1 MPPDKRQSHGLFW
14 CRQGNRANHKCIFS
28 RIVSNTGS
36 KVHNLRWKPKTDP
49 CKTVI
54 LTNWERSTHY
64 CVGSWEITRLCN
76 CLVIA
81 SSFSQ
86 IASQFSWSSSLT
98 HARSKPPARIE
109 YWNLLTSRLWLW
121 SCAHERNPQSI
132 RLSFTTFYT
141 RTTTIQVE
149 YLHFLTTNA
158 VHKAMTLEELKAAT
172 KQDKTLQH
180 VSWLVRNQKWNQTD
194 NLPTEY
200 QDADQT
206 ELKVFRKVKD
216 EQR

>member
-1 MPPDKRQSHGLFW
+1 MRGIHNPSDHL
-14 CRQGNRANHKCIFS
+14 S
-28 RIVSNTGS
+28 RHSTQ
-36 KVHNLRWKPKTDP
+36 
-49 CKTVI
+49 
-54 LTNWERSTHY
+54 EQQRS
-64 CVGSWEITRLCN
+64 R
-76 CLVIA
+76 
-81 SSFSQ
+81 
-86 IASQFSWSSSLT
+86 SL
-98 HARSKPPARIE
+98 AE
-109 YWNLLTSRLWLW
+109 
-121 SCAHERNPQSI
+121 
-132 RLSFTTFYT
+132 
-141 RTTTIQVE
+141 E

-158 VHKAMTLEELKAAT
+158 VLKAMTLEELKAAK